1 MTTVPPPQRRVNLLF
16 YMHFLPSR
24 RSLIIA
30 GFGLLI
36 GLGQAW
42 PAPFVP
48 ADEAFVL
55 ETLPYRATDPVQR
68 ELRALRA
75 ALAANPRDPDRA
87 VALARRYFD
96 LALAEGD
103 PRYIGYAEA
112 ALRALPETD
121 AAPVDLLIVRAQLAQ
136 YRHQFA
142 RAIALLDRALTTDP
156 ADPEALAWSA
166 AVRMVQ
172 ADYAGAQRDCE
183 RLARVASELLG
194 TGCLAHVAAA
204 TGKLRSAY
212 ERLLATSV
220 RHPAARPTLRLWTS
234 TLLADMAQRL
244 GDARAA
250 DSHYRSAI
258 ALGETDQY
266 LLAAYAEFLLDQR
279 RPAEAEALLR
289 DWERSDVLLLLRAR
303 AFKAL
308 GRPEVAA
315 MASTLQT
322 RYAASAQRGER
333 LHAQDEARFRLDF
346 LGDARGALTLA
357 AQNWSEQREAADARI
372 LMEAALAA
380 RDPLGAQP
388 ALDWLAASAYEDPH
402 LARLAAQLRSM
413 TRRSAR

>member
-1 MTTVPPPQRRVNLLF
+1 
-16 YMHFLPSR
+16 MHFLYFR
-24 RSLIIA
+24 QLMVLA
-30 GFGLLI
+30 GLGLLTGP
-36 GLGQAW
+36 GLAW

-48 ADEAFVL
+48 ADDAVVL
-55 ETLPYRATDPVQR
+55 EKLPYRAADPAQR

-75 ALAANPRDPDRA
+75 ALAGNPRDPERA
-87 VALARRYFD
+87 IALARRYFD
-96 LALAEGD
+96 LALGQGD

-121 AAPVDLLIVRAQLAQ
+121 APSIDLLIVRAQLAQ
-136 YRHQFA
+136 YRHQFV
-142 RAIALLDRALTTDP
+142 RANALLEQALSAEP
-156 ADPEALAWSA
+156 EDPEALAWSA

-172 ADYAGAQRDCE
+172 ADYAGAQRYCE

-204 TGKLRSAY
+204 TGKLRTAY
-212 ERLLATSV
+212 GRLLAAST
-220 RHPAARPTLRLWTS
+220 RHPAARPTLKLWTY

-244 GDARAA
+244 GDAGAA

-266 LLAAYAEFLLDQR
+266 LLAAYAEFLLDER

-289 DWERSDVLLLLRAR
+289 DWERSDVLLLLQAR
-303 AFKAL
+303 ALKAL
-308 GRPEVAA
+308 GRPEVSAL
-315 MASTLQT
+315 ASKLQA
-322 RYAASAQRGER
+322 RYAADAQRGER
-333 LHAQDEARFRLDF
+333 LHAQDEARFRLEF
-346 LGDARGALTLA
+346 LADAKGALTLA

-380 RDPLGAQP
+380 KEPQLAQP
-388 ALDWLAASAYEDPH
+388 ALDWLAASGYEDLR

-413 TRRSAR
+413 TRASAR